1 MRERI
6 LRAGLFGVSAF
17 ALGYL
22 LPGTL
27 QLPTLFYDPVHHL
40 AHFARSA
47 PSPLMRYYSD
57 FAWACVAGLAAF
69 AIGWMLRPSKT
80 SLAVA
85 TGSALSLMAL
95 DVLFFLSRLLATM

>member
-1 MRERI
+1 VRERF
-6 LRAGLFGVSAF
+6 LRAGLFAVSAF

-27 QLPTLFYDPVHHL
+27 QLPTLFYDPVRHL
-40 AHFARSA
+40 AHFARTA
-47 PSPLMRYYSD
+47 PSPEMRYYSD
-57 FAWACVAGLAAF
+57 VVAACLAALIAF
-69 AIGWMLRPSKT
+69 AAAWRLRPSKT

-85 TGSALSLMAL
+85 TGGALSLLAL

>member
-1 MRERI
+1 VRERF
-6 LRAGLFGVSAF
+6 LRAGLFAVSAF

-27 QLPTLFYDPVHHL
+27 QLPTLFYDPVHRAL
-40 AHFARSA
+40 RIARTA

-57 FAWACVAGLAAF
+57 VLLACVAALLAFGA
-69 AIGWMLRPSKT
+69 AWRLRPSKT

-85 TGSALSLMAL
+85 TGGALALVAL